1 MSSLSNFNRIPFEGW
16 KSPNITSGIDTFF
29 IDIDYTKKINIS
41 LLNGSGLSGLPN
53 DPIIR
58 IFNFPRYNGFDN
70 KVLTYTVAIKQGTT
84 PISIS
89 QVQIAAEPG
98 FLTRAP
104 LPISWSGGIKP
115 AGNADKLDFFNFIII
130 NTGKGGTTTNG
141 SDYNGY
147 ECFANLN
154 GNYSYQV

>member
-16 KSPNITSGIDTFF
+16 KSPDITILGDGSRIT
-29 IDIDYTKKINIS
+29 IDYNKKINIL
-41 LLNGSGLSGLPN
+41 LLNGSELPN
-53 DPIIR
+53 DPVLRII
-58 IFNFPRYNGFDN
+58 NFPRYNGFDN

-154 GNYSYQV
+154 GNYSYQA